1 MLCIIGVETKL
12 SNKVDPKVLKLTDM
26 AIQEALMVITDE
38 QITPQVYT
46 VAETQRILNLGRS
59 SLYEAI
65 ARGGI
70 PTIRIGKRL
79 LIPRKALERMLERA
93 NGEEAQQ

>member
-1 MLCIIGVETKL
+1 
-12 SNKVDPKVLKLTDM
+12 
-26 AIQEALMVITDE
+26 MVITDE

-46 VAETQRILNLGRS
+46 VAETQRILKLGRS

-70 PTIRIGKRL
+70 PIIRIGQRL
-79 LIPRKALERMLERA
+79 LIPRIAL
-93 NGEEAQQ
+93 